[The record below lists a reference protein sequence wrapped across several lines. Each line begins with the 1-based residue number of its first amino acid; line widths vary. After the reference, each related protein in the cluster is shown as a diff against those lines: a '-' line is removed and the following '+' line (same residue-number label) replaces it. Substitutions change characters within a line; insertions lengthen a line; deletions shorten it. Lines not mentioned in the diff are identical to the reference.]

1 MSLKSSLK
9 TLVTLGQGVVVGIPE
24 AADDA
29 DPIELFGAWF
39 AAARDSGI
47 LLPESM
53 ALATATPDGHPS
65 VRMVLLKSFDARG
78 FVFYTN
84 YRSRKA
90 VELDANPHAALCFH
104 WPVLERQVRISGT
117 VARISREESEAYFHT
132 RPRGRRISAWAS
144 RQSEP
149 LPGREELLRRVEEY
163 RRRFPGDDVPLPDFW
178 GGYRLRAERIEFWQ
192 GKADRL
198 HERLLFE
205 RDGEEWR
212 ATRLYP

>member
-132 RPRGRRISAWAS
+132 RPRGSRISAWAS

-149 LPGREELLRRVEEY
+149 LPGRKELLRRVEEY